1 MATIIKAVLT
11 FLAEILLKAATP
23 RCEDGRKAGAL
34 EARLKAKLKR
44 EGWKK

>member
-1 MATIIKAVLT
+1 MVAFAKAVLE
-11 FLAEILLKAATP
+11 FLTNLLLKALTP
-23 RCEDGRKAGAL
+23 RAEDGRKAGAL